1 MEKIVFNP
9 LSKLDTQ
16 QLGLDADI
24 LEAAK
29 KCQCMENDPYN
40 PSGAGPARLPSEP
53 SAPGQKMS
61 ITDEKKKVKK
71 EDADIQSRPGYNK
84 TVRGYE

>member
-1 MEKIVFNP
+1 MFNP
-9 LSKLDTQ
+9 ISKIDAEQ
-16 QLGLDADI
+16 AGLDADL

-53 SAPGQKMS
+53 SSSGQKMS
-61 ITDEKKKVKK
+61 ITDEKKKIKK
-71 EDADIQSRPGYNK
+71 EAATTDSMRPGYVK
-84 TVRGYE
+84 MDRGYA